1 MELNESI
8 LGRRSVRLFL
18 PDPVPHETIT
28 KLIEVARWA
37 PSWGNTQ
44 PWEIVVADGA
54 KAKELGEAFVEE
66 VRNGHPPRP
75 DIPMPLDFPEPHKV
89 RYKSLGKALFT
100 AMGIQRDDRE
110 ARLQHYL
117 NMYKFFG
124 APSCI
129 YLTIDGEVNVPYA
142 CLDIGSI
149 GTTFCYLA
157 LQEGL
162 GTIFLAASM
171 HYPDIVRK
179 VLSLPESK
187 KVVIGIAVGKPH
199 PDAPASVFRS
209 DREPVTNI
217 LRFAQ

>member
-8 LGRRSVRLFL
+8 LGRRSIRLFL

-28 KLIEVARWA
+28 KLVEVARWA

-44 PWEIVVADGA
+44 PWEIIVADGT
-54 KAKELGEAFVEE
+54 KAQELGEAFTAEAKK
-66 VRNGHPPRP
+66 GQPPRP
-75 DIPMPLDFPEPHKV
+75 DVPMPLDFPEPHKI
-89 RYKSLGKALFT
+89 RYKDLGKALFT
-100 AMGIQRDDRE
+100 AMGIQRHDSE
-110 ARLQHYL
+110 ARRQHYL

-124 APSCI
+124 APACI
-129 YLTIDGEVNVPYA
+129 YLTIDGELNVPYA

-149 GTTFCYLA
+149 GTTICYLA

-179 VLSLPESK
+179 VLSVPESK

-199 PDAPASVFRS
+199 PTAPASVFRS
-209 DREPVTNI
+209 DREPVANI
-217 LRFAQ
+217 LRFA

>member
-1 MELNESI
+1 MELTESI
-8 LGRRSVRLFL
+8 LGRRSIRLFL

-28 KLIEVARWA
+28 KLVEVARWA

-66 VRNGHPPRP
+66 VKNGQPPRP
-75 DIPMPLDFPEPHKV
+75 DVPMPPDFPEPHKT
-89 RYKSLGKALFT
+89 RYKGVGKAVLM
-100 AMGIQRDDRE
+100 AMGIQRHDSE
-110 ARLQHYL
+110 ARQQHYL

-124 APSCI
+124 APTII
-129 YLTIDGEVNVPYA
+129 YLTVDGGLTLPYA

-149 GTTFCYLA
+149 GTTICYLA

-171 HYPDIVRK
+171 HYPNIVRK

-199 PDAPASVFRS
+199 PTAPASVFRS
-209 DREPVTNI
+209 DREPVANI
-217 LRFAQ
+217 LRFA

>member
-1 MELNESI
+1 MELKESI

-28 KLIEVARWA
+28 KLVEVARWA

-44 PWEIVVADGA
+44 PWEIVVADSA

-66 VRNGHPPRP
+66 ARKGQPPRP

-89 RYKSLGKALFT
+89 RYKALGKALFM

-110 ARLQHYL
+110 ARAQHYL
-117 NMYKFFG
+117 SMYKFFG
-124 APSCI
+124 APACI
-129 YLTIDGEVNVPYA
+129 YLTIDGALNVPYA

-149 GTTFCYLA
+149 GTTLCYLA
-157 LQEGL
+157 FQEGL

-171 HYPDIVRK
+171 NYPDIVRK
-179 VLSLPESK
+179 VLGLSDAK
-187 KVVIGIAVGKPH
+187 RVVIGIAIGKPH

-209 DREPVTNI
+209 DREPVANI
-217 LRFAQ
+217 LRFA

>member
-18 PDPVPHETIT
+18 PDPVSRESIT
-28 KLIEVARWA
+28 KIVDVARWA

-54 KAKELGEAFVEE
+54 KAKDLGEAFIEE
-66 VRNGHPPRP
+66 VKGGQAPRP

-89 RYKSLGKALFT
+89 RYKGLGKALFM
-100 AMGIQRDDRE
+100 AMGIQRNDRE
-110 ARLQHYL
+110 ARVQHSL

-124 APSCI
+124 APACI
-129 YLTIDGEVNVPYA
+129 YLIIDGALNVPYA

-149 GTTFCYLA
+149 GTTICYLA
-157 LQEGL
+157 RQQGL

-179 VLSLPESK
+179 VLSLSDSK
-187 KVVIGIAVGKPH
+187 KVVIGIAIGNPH
-199 PDAPASVFRS
+199 PNAPASVFRS

-217 LRFAQ
+217 LKFA